1 MQKLEN
7 YISGEMI
14 APASGDYLDNY
25 NPATGEVYSL
35 IPDSE
40 ERDVECAVEAAR
52 EAFPAWSKMS
62 AEARHDCLMRVSNL
76 IERDLDALAKAES
89 VDNGKPLLLAKT
101 VDIPRAVSNFK
112 FYATA
117 AMHTA
122 TEAHETVGQAI
133 NYTLRQPLGV
143 VGCISPW
150 NLPLYL
156 FSWKIAPALAAG
168 CTIVAKP
175 SEITPMTA
183 YFCQN
188 FASKPIFPTEF

>member
-101 VDIPRAVSNFK
+101 VDIPRAVSNFQI
-112 FYATA
+112 YATA

-122 TEAHETVGQAI
+122 TKRT
-133 NYTLRQPLGV
+133 
-143 VGCISPW
+143 
-150 NLPLYL
+150 
-156 FSWKIAPALAAG
+156 
-168 CTIVAKP
+168 KP
-175 SEITPMTA
+175 SGRRSITL
-183 YFCQN
+183 C
-188 FASKPIFPTEF
+188 ASRSAWSAAFRRGICRFICFVENRARARRRLHDRRQAFGRLRR

>member
-1 MQKLEN
+1 MLKIEN
-7 YISGEMI
+7 YINGELVK
-14 APASGDYLDNY
+14 PVSENYLDNF

-35 IPDSE
+35 IPDSDE
-40 ERDVECAVEAAR
+40 KDVESAVEAAR
-52 EAFPAWSKMS
+52 NAFPAWSKMS
-62 AEARHDCLMRVSNL
+62 AEQRHDCLMRIVSL
-76 IERDLDALAKAES
+76 IERDLDSLAEAES
-89 VDNGKPLLLAKT
+89 VDNGKPKSLAKA

-168 CTIVAKP
+168 CCVVAKP
-175 SEITPMTA
+175 SEITP
-183 YFCQN
+183 
-188 FASKPIFPTEF
+188 